1 MCVDNASLVLHAY
14 FWILCRRSSYCFFDK
29 SAKRKADLL
38 EYCSFCDVSYT
49 EIVNCVNTR
58 WLSLER
64 VAYRVLQ
71 QSAALDSFFF
81 QKVFSGC
88 IDDVQFLCFHAH
100 RNLWSSLPGIF
111 SVRFTCSFMRQ

>member
-1 MCVDNASLVLHAY
+1 MRISGFYVEDLV
-14 FWILCRRSSYCFFDK
+14 IVFFDK

-49 EIVNCVNTR
+49 EIVNYVNTR

-88 IDDVQFLCFHAH
+88 IDDVQFFYVFMLIETCG
-100 RNLWSSLPGIF
+100 L
-111 SVRFTCSFMRQ
+111 RFREYLQ